1 MNIKQLYNDKLKQ
14 FGPND
19 FRSLNWGDKE
29 GTSAKA
35 RYTQMS
41 KYVDFKTSS
50 ILEVGCGWGSFF
62 DFGFE
67 CKDYLGLDIN
77 SDLIGLA
84 QTKYPGHKWESFET
98 KWYRPSLYGAFD
110 VCISSG
116 VAGNRGGP
124 AWNPS
129 LLKDYLTTMYNSADT
144 VLVNFPSNRSD
155 IRSEYVEYFSPEY
168 ILGEALN
175 ITYFTQIIHK
185 PKSDFL
191 LILKHG

>member
-1 MNIKQLYNDKLKQ
+1 MNINQLYSDKLKK

-19 FRSLNWGDKE
+19 FRSLNWGDKK

-41 KYVDFKTSS
+41 EYVNFKTSS
-50 ILEVGCGWGSFF
+50 ILEIGCGWGSFF

-77 SDLIGLA
+77 SELIDLA
-84 QTKYPGHKWESFET
+84 WSKYSEYKWESFKDE
-98 KWYRPSLYGAFD
+98 WYRPSLYGAFD
-110 VCISSG
+110 ICISSG

-129 LLKDYLTTMYNSADT
+129 LLKNYLSTMYDSAHT
-144 VLVNFPSNRSD
+144 VLVNFPSNRAN

-168 ILGEALN
+168 VLGEALN
-175 ITYFTQIIHK
+175 ITYNTQIIHK
-185 PKSDFL
+185 SKADFL